1 MNKKDTLRIVAVGA
15 NAAGLRAAARAKRLL
30 PNAAVTVIDRG
41 KFISY
46 GACGMP
52 YLVSGDIETAD
63 KLRETAYGV
72 IRDPDFFRKAKG
84 LEIIVQTEAER
95 IDREARRI
103 VCKSLLTGEIREY
116 PYDKLILATGSTPI
130 VPHGIPRDS
139 ARVSTFKILE
149 DAIVLRKALQTGQIE
164 RVGLVG
170 AGPRSRARRGIH
182 GHVGRQ
188 SNPR

>member
-1 MNKKDTLRIVAVGA
+1 MNKKDAIRIVAVGA

-72 IRDPDFFRKAKG
+72 IRDPGF
-84 LEIIVQTEAER
+84 LPE
-95 IDREARRI
+95 
-103 VCKSLLTGEIREY
+103 
-116 PYDKLILATGSTPI
+116 
-130 VPHGIPRDS
+130 
-139 ARVSTFKILE
+139 
-149 DAIVLRKALQTGQIE
+149 GQ
-164 RVGLVG
+164 GT
-170 AGPRSRARRGIH
+170 
-182 GHVGRQ
+182 
-188 SNPR
+188 

>member
-1 MNKKDTLRIVAVGA
+1 MSRKGIMRIVAVGA

-84 LEIIVQTEAER
+84 LEVVVQTEVER
-95 IDREARRI
+95 IDRDA
-103 VCKSLLTGEIREY
+103 
-116 PYDKLILATGSTPI
+116 PY
-130 VPHGIPRDS
+130 
-139 ARVSTFKILE
+139 
-149 DAIVLRKALQTGQIE
+149 
-164 RVGLVG
+164 
-170 AGPRSRARRGIH
+170 
-182 GHVGRQ
+182 
-188 SNPR
+188 